1 MIEYLLYFS
10 TFIILSNSVLLFGG
24 VFNVLFLNRISF
36 FTDKQNIFLQQ
47 NIITGFTLFLV
58 LSSFLFSG
66 TLSLFSIPILLFI
79 SFNFNRFSQLRLK
92 NINSKIS
99 FRINVKSLFF
109 WNLAGAFCF
118 LFFVFVFRLDKN
130 VPFFDFLYLSKLA
143 SGISESHYS
152 NLFSIYE
159 QWSPTT
165 QPMLYHYSDLWILAS
180 IIKLTTLSEVKLLI
194 YVVYPF
200 LTLIALSLIKGYLSL
215 IFNKFNYVI
224 AFGILFGLKLFL
236 PTKGEFME
244 LSHMYRGIPYLPFF
258 KLLPIYIYLVSFS
271 LFYKLKQ
278 YKVAYFFLSFTVIAY
293 PTTLPALAFFSVSLI
308 TLYTFKVLKNK
319 HDLIGSFLVF
329 STIIGIVLF
338 QKKFQY
344 HSTTPIVFNFLS
356 IKTYVVLLIET
367 YFKIFIEHLLVF
379 LLLLWCFIKNKN
391 NMHKF
396 LDVRILLFIF
406 STLGSFVFV
415 YTQKPFSDNNQI
427 ISNIS
432 PVLIL
437 VLFLYLVEFLNK
449 TSIIVVFSMI
459 LLFSFINIFYVS
471 TIENTK
477 YVNPVNKFSLDWR
490 NKSINILSETNQD
503 TSKIVTIGNVP
514 FGWYFN
520 KDHCFHYLFMEKEI
534 KPPLDITILFKNNL
548 KNYCSIYR
556 NEAYTPFNYFHLKS
570 INSEGIYK
578 FLKVKKVRFL
588 LVEDIRSIPD
598 FFIKNIKCR
607 LRYKDIGIFE
617 LK

>member
-1 MIEYLLYFS
+1 MEK
-10 TFIILSNSVLLFGG
+10 
-24 VFNVLFLNRISF
+24 ISF
-36 FTDKQNIFLQQ
+36 
-47 NIITGFTLFLV
+47 ITLTNKGYIDYTLNCLE
-58 LSSFLFSG
+58 S
-66 TLSLFSIPILLFI
+66 
-79 SFNFNRFSQLRLK
+79 LK